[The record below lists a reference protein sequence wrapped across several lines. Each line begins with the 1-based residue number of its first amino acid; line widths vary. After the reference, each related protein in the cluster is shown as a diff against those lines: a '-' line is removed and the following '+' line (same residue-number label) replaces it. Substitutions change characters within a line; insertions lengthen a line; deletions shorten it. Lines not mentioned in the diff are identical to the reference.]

1 MGQEHGFLFTKM
13 DLSIELLNDQCLES
27 EINDELRREK
37 GHSAYR
43 LPLDL
48 RLQHELFSGSPALHL
63 CMYACMYVLV
73 LSS

>member
-37 GHSAYR
+37 GHSAYKTAFG
-43 LPLDL
+43 L
-48 RLQHELFSGSPALHL
+48 ETAT
-63 CMYACMYVLV
+63 
-73 LSS
+73 